1 MKMEKGI
8 LEQWGVSLAKLSALT
23 RIVEFGSASAY
34 SKARG
39 VGEAQVSRQMRELA
53 TTLGQQLFVKRGRNK
68 VPTAYATRVA
78 AAFSRF
84 AREVERAEELE
95 REAGVVRIGVV
106 ESALRCLLAPHLEEI
121 EAAHPCVQIEV
132 HCLSS
137 EEISARIASGELEL
151 GLVASKA
158 AGLGL
163 DSCSLGRLNY
173 FLCCHP
179 DLVEGSD
186 PDEADVLKSGRLI
199 QVGGDSSYCEGWL
212 ESEMTVGTSAP
223 HILSCNSFSEASVL
237 LMLVKGAAYLPGVAL
252 SDLKGRY
259 YPELCEAKVVEPEG
273 VLSEGEE
280 VSLVCRAGDC
290 TEVASVA
297 ETLKELCAVS
307 VQQRKPG
314 RRRPSKNFAIT
325 LYGGSRNEV
334 YVSDHFAN
342 KFS

>member
-8 LEQWGVSLAKLSALT
+8 LEQWGVSLAKLTALT
-23 RIVEFGSASAY
+23 RIVELGSASAY
-34 SKARG
+34 SRARE

-121 EAAHPCVQIEV
+121 EAAHPCVRIEV

-137 EEISARIASGELEL
+137 EEISGRIASGELEL

-186 PDEADVLKSGRLI
+186 PDERAVLDTGRLI
-199 QVGGDSSYCEGWL
+199 QIEGELSYREGVL
-212 ESEMTVGTSAP
+212 ESLKSLGKPAASF
-223 HILSCNSFSEASVL
+223 LKSNSFSQASVL
-237 LMLVKGAAYLPGVAL
+237 LLLARGAAYFPGVRRGN
-252 SDLKGRY
+252 LKNFY
-259 YPELCEAKVVEPEG
+259 YPELCEAKIVEPSG
-273 VLSEGEE
+273 TMRMGEE
-280 VSLVCRAGDC
+280 IFLLREMYESAEVSSLAKILQEIC
-290 TEVASVA
+290 T
-297 ETLKELCAVS
+297 VS
-307 VQQRKPG
+307 AQNKKPG
-314 RRRPSKNFAIT
+314 KRRPAKHFGRT
-325 LYGGSRNEV
+325 LVGGGRQTVV
-334 YVSDHFAN
+334 YLPD
-342 KFS
+342 